1 MIVGQ
6 RKLVPWAFLAPT
18 LLVLSLV
25 LLVPLAY
32 CLHTS
37 LHDLSLRGG
46 QARFVGMDNYLR
58 LAGDQRFLGAAI
70 RTLGFVAASLSLE
83 LALGMGLALLMHR
96 LTRVRGTFRSAV
108 MVPWAIPTVVS
119 GLLWAWIFN
128 DRLGLANSA
137 LGWFGAAPVAWL
149 AWPAT
154 SWAAL
159 LAAETW
165 KTAPFVALIILAGLQ
180 MIPRELYESAEIDG
194 AGPWRQFT
202 GITLPLVWPT
212 VLLAMLFRTIDALRV
227 FDLVTVMTGGGP
239 AGSTEVLSLYNYRVL
254 FTHLD
259 FGYGSAVSIGLFM
272 LVMAGSLAY
281 VRHLV
286 RGGHAQ
292 SR

>member
-6 RKLVPWAFLAPT
+6 GKLVPWAFLAPT

-32 CLHTS
+32 CIHTS

-46 QARFVGMDNYLR
+46 QARFVGLDNYMR

-70 RTLGFVAASLSLE
+70 RTLGFVAVSLSLE
-83 LALGMGLALLMHR
+83 LALGLGLALLMHR
-96 LTRVRGTFRSAV
+96 LAKGRGCFRSAV

-194 AGPWRQFT
+194 AGPWSKFT
-202 GITLPLVWPT
+202 GITLPLIWPT

-259 FGYGSAVSIGLFM
+259 FGYGSAVSVGLFM

-286 RGGHAQ
+286 GGTYAQ